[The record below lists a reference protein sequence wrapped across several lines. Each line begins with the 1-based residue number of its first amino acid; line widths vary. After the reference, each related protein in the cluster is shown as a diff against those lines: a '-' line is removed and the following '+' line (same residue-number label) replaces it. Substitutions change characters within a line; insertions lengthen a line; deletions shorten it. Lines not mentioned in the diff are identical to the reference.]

1 MMEGNIRH
9 VQQLVRSILQ
19 RFYIDEMKDL
29 KSNHLNSFLENQHQK
44 QFHACLILLL
54 AKPINFFLLN
64 NPFHLT
70 ASEIIGK

>member
-29 KSNHLNSFLENQHQK
+29 KSSHLNSFLENQHQK

-54 AKPINFFLLN
+54 AKPIIFF
-64 NPFHLT
+64 FT
-70 ASEIIGK
+70 K

>member
-1 MMEGNIRH
+1 MINQLVVKGEKKKKRTRTINRMMEGNIRH

-29 KSNHLNSFLENQHQK
+29 KSNHLH
-44 QFHACLILLL
+44 H
-54 AKPINFFLLN
+54 FFLLN
-64 NPFHLT
+64 NHFHLT